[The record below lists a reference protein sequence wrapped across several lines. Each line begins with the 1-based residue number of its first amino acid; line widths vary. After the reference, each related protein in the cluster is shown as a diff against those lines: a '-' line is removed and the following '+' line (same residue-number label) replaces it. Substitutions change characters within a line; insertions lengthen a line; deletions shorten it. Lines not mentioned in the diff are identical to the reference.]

1 MELKDVI
8 EQRRSIRKFTND
20 PVPENLTDEL
30 LEAARLAPSG
40 SNLQPWRFV
49 IIRSEEKKNELS
61 PVTPYKFALKAPV
74 LFVCCADMTVLE
86 NRPTRLKELIENG
99 AFTDVDMEDPNS
111 GKYKASLSQF
121 ITARGYLAMNVAIAV
136 EHMVLRAVDLGLAA
150 CWLGRVDIEE
160 TKKILKLPENLE
172 VICLLPVG
180 YPAQSPGQRP
190 RLSRDEIV
198 FKTL

>member
-74 LFVCCADMTVLE
+74 LFVCYADMTVLE
-86 NRPTRLKELIENG
+86 NRPRRVKELIENG
-99 AFTDVDMEDPNS
+99 AFTDVDMDDPNS

-136 EHMVLRAVDLGLAA
+136 EHMVLRAVDLGLAT

-160 TKKILKLPENLE
+160 TKKILELPENLE

-198 FKTL
+198 FKTF

>member
-1 MELKDVI
+1 MELTDVI
-8 EQRRSIRKFTND
+8 AQRRSIRKFTND
-20 PVPENLTDEL
+20 PVPDNLIDEL

-49 IIRSEEKKNELS
+49 IVSSEEKKKELN

-86 NRPTRLKELIENG
+86 TRPKRVKELRETG

-111 GKYKASLSQF
+111 GKYKGGLSQSV
-121 ITARGYLAMNVAIAV
+121 TAKGYLAMNVAIAV
-136 EHMVLRAVDLGLAA
+136 EHIVLRAVDLGLAT
-150 CWLGRVDIEE
+150 CWLGRVDVEE
-160 TKKILKLPENLE
+160 AKKILELPEHLE
-172 VICLLPVG
+172 FICLLPVG

-190 RLSRDEIV
+190 RLSREEIV

>member
-1 MELKDVI
+1 MELNETIK
-8 EQRRSIRKFTND
+8 QRRSIRKFTND
-20 PVPENLTDEL
+20 PVSEAQIGDL

-49 IIRSEEKKNELS
+49 IVRSEEKKKELD

-74 LFVCCADMTVLE
+74 LFVCCADLSVLE
-86 NRPTRLKELIENG
+86 SRPRRVKELRETG

-111 GKYKASLSQF
+111 GKYKGSVSQS
-121 ITARGYLAMNVAIAV
+121 ITAKGYLAMNVAIAV
-136 EHMVLRAVDLGLAA
+136 EHIVLRAVDLGLAT
-150 CWLGRVDIEE
+150 CWLGRIDIEE
-160 TKKILKLPENLE
+160 AKRILELPEHLE
-172 VICLLPVG
+172 IICFLPVG

-190 RLSRDEIV
+190 RLSMEEIV